1 MKNRRKN
8 MKKKLTSVLLLTV
21 MLVSAISPAAVTAAD
36 DANEGSEL
44 VAADILDLSIDVE
57 EQTVTNGSTDGQP
70 IELSTNTNQGSITC
84 EYDESI

>member
-1 MKNRRKN
+1 

-21 MLVSAISPAAVTAAD
+21 MLVSAISSAAVTAAD